1 MAWEIVVKE
10 KATTN
15 DVCQL
20 IVQTI
25 NDYSDSEI
33 IKRIIALYN
42 GVPQNNI
49 ADFTKWLF
57 DFCCKTITYRRDP
70 KGWERIFT
78 PLRLMHERFG
88 DCKKFTTLIACVL
101 KHLGYGNSIRLKVV
115 SYNGKDWEH
124 IYPVLL
130 INGSKYITLDPVNYC
145 QYNKEVNYVKTL
157 VYKLNGE
164 YMEVQGNKLSQ
175 MGNVFRLS
183 GMMQG
188 ANDFISEIDG
198 INFGDAGRLSG
209 GRLADVETLY
219 ELSGCNCIP
228 QNGMGKI
235 FKKTKEERQ
244 EKRKEIINKAKNVGM
259 AIPRVAFLG
268 LVALGPAMEKTTLK
282 FNLSKKI
289 AEAYQKNPSL
299 IKNSW
304 IALGGDPKTLVE
316 AVRTASGV
324 QISGPNEFS
333 SNDESNP
340 VMVAGLGIVT
350 AAAVVTAITTAT
362 PVLLVILKTIK
373 DAGVLT
379 TDQVAT
385 SEATTD
391 AAEDTYTD
399 AGKPKITPPKSLITP
414 NASVIKLGA
423 EVVTKTTGR
432 PVSLTTTP
440 NASKTTEGSFINFK
454 KLNDVNTH
462 VKSLFLGI
470 LLGSAGQIYIAPF
483 LVSFGIGGLCFAA
496 FKNIK
501 HKLFNSIQYGKL

>member
-33 IKRIIALYN
+33 VKRIIALYN

-78 PLRLMHERFG
+78 PLRLMHERYG

-115 SYNGKDWEH
+115 SYDGKNWEH

-130 INGSKYITLDPVNYC
+130 INSSKYITLDPVNYC
-145 QYNKEVNYVKTL
+145 QYNKEVNHIKTL
-157 VYKLNGE
+157 VYKLNGQ
-164 YMEVQGNKLSQ
+164 YMEVQGNRLSQ

-183 GMMQG
+183 GMGQS
-188 ANDFISEIDG
+188 ANDFMNEIDG
-198 INFGDAGRLSG
+198 INFSGSGRLSG
-209 GRLADVETLY
+209 GRLADIETLY

-228 QNGMGKI
+228 DNSMGKL

-244 EKRKEIINKAKNVGM
+244 DKRKEIINKAKNLGM
-259 AIPRVAFLG
+259 AVPRVAFLG
-268 LVALGPAMEKTTLK
+268 LVALGPVMEKTSLK
-282 FNLSKKI
+282 FNLAKKI

-304 IALGGDPKTLVE
+304 VSLGGDPKTLIE

-324 QISGPNEFS
+324 QISGRNDFS
-333 SNDESNP
+333 SNDDSNP
-340 VMVAGLGIVT
+340 VMVAGLGVVVDS
-350 AAAVVTAITTAT
+350 AVVTAIVTAT
-362 PVLLVILKTIK
+362 PVLIAILKSIK

-379 TDQVAT
+379 TDQVST

-391 AAEDTYTD
+391 AAEDTFNNNGT
-399 AGKPKITPPKSLITP
+399 PKIAPPKILTAP

-423 EVVTKTTGR
+423 EVITKATGR
-432 PVSLTTTP
+432 PVTSSL
-440 NASKTTEGSFINFK
+440 KTTEGSFVDFK
-454 KLNDVNTH
+454 KLNDINTFI
-462 VKSLFLGI
+462 KSLFFGI
-470 LLGSAGQIYIAPF
+470 LFGSTGQIYIAPL
-483 LVSFGIGGLCFAA
+483 LVAYGIGGLCFAA

-501 HKLFNSIQYGKL
+501 HKLFNSIQYGKI